1 MAIIGNIP
9 YFQTNPYNIMVCT
22 ESLNKIPAHV
32 FSKSSILASN
42 HSPPELHKRCHRPL
56 DPLALALSTC
66 HWVMEISKKKMEKI
80 PRNMGIQKLSR
91 KFQKFPEFPIFQH
104 VTWITWITK
113 NHLQAATSRWPL
125 RHNKVGAM
133 NQVAGPQGS
142 VSADDGPMV
151 WSSTKYYVGKWWMI

>member
-66 HWVMEISKKKMEKI
+66 HWVMEISKKKWKKYHETW
-80 PRNMGIQKLSR
+80 NSET
-91 KFQKFPEFPIFQH
+91 FQKFPEFPIFQH

-133 NQVAGPQGS
+133 NQVAGLRDRSQRM
-142 VSADDGPMV
+142 MV
-151 WSSTKYYVGKWWMI
+151 QWYWSSTKYYVGKWWMI